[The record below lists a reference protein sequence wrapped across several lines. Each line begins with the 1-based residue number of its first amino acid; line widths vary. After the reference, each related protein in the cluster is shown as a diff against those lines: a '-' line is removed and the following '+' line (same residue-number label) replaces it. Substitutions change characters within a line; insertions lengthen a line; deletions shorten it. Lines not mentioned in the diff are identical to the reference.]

1 VSYPPNPPEGSDNP
15 YGGPPPPGQEPN
27 PYGAAPYGAGPY
39 GGQPPYQGG
48 GERPKF
54 DGVSIAALVLGLSCC
69 LSLVG
74 AILGFVGLSRTK
86 GGKRRGR
93 WAAVVGIVAGFLGT
107 AALIA
112 AVIGGVWIFENTVRP
127 DNAEVGQCVNIDSD
141 DDGVAMFKKD
151 CTEDHDGEIVGV
163 EELDSDTAQTAQ
175 EQQVAYCSEVV
186 SEDDLATINGRD
198 DIELNALFEDPND
211 VESGDHIVCFVE
223 ATSGKLDEKVLD

>member
-54 DGVSIAALVLGLSCC
+54 DAVSIAALVLGLSCC

-86 GGKRRGR
+86 YGKRRGR
-93 WAAVVGIVAGFLGT
+93 WAAVVGIIAGFVGT
-107 AALIA
+107 VAFAAAIIF
-112 AVIGGVWIFENTVRP
+112 VVWFASNTVTP
-127 DNAEVGQCVNIDSD
+127 GNAEVGQCVNIDDD
-141 DDGVAMFKKD
+141 DDGVTMLKKE
-151 CTEDHDGEIVGV
+151 CSEDHDAEIVGV
-163 EELDSDTAQTAQ
+163 EELDADSAKTAE
-175 EQQVAYCSEVV
+175 EQQISYCSEVL
-186 SEDDLATINGRD
+186 SEDDVTTIFGRD
-198 DIELNALFEDPND
+198 DIELNAVFEDPNN
-211 VESGDHIVCFVE
+211 VEDGDHIVCFVE
-223 ATSGKLDEKVLD
+223 ATKGKLDEKVLD